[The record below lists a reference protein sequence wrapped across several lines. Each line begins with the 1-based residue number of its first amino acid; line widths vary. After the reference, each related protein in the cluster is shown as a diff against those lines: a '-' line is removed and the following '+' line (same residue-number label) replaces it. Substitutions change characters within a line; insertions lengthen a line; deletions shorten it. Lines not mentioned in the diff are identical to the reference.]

1 MSRESI
7 LKIREVEETAK
18 RMVADAKA
26 EAQKMIEA
34 AHAEGKA
41 LCARTESDV
50 GAEYGAKLTDLG
62 ERTLQMR
69 ERVEAENQEAISSME
84 TEIRLRR
91 RGAEKIIIRGFEQK
105 CR

>member
-18 RMVADAKA
+18 CMVADAKA
-26 EAQKMIEA
+26 EAQKMIETA
-34 AHAEGKA
+34 QEEGKA

-50 GAEYGAKLTDLG
+50 GAEYGTKLTELG
-62 ERTLQMR
+62 ERTSQMR
-69 ERVEAENQEAISSME
+69 ERVESESQEELSSME

>member
-18 RMVADAKA
+18 RMVAEAKA
-26 EAQKMIEA
+26 DAQKMIET

-41 LCARTESDV
+41 LCIRTESDV
-50 GAEYGAKLTDLG
+50 SAEYGAKLTELG
-62 ERTLQMR
+62 ERTAQMR
-69 ERVEAENQEAISSME
+69 ERVETESREELSSME

-91 RGAEKIIIRGFEQK
+91 RSAEKIIIRGFEQK

>member
-1 MSRESI
+1 MSREAI

-18 RMVADAKA
+18 RMVADAKT
-26 EAQKMIEA
+26 EAQKMIETA
-34 AHAEGKA
+34 QAEGKA
-41 LCARTESDV
+41 LCERTENDV
-50 GAEYGAKLTDLG
+50 GAEYGTKLTELG
-62 ERTLQMR
+62 ERAAEMR
-69 ERVEAENQEAISSME
+69 ERVESEGQEELSSME